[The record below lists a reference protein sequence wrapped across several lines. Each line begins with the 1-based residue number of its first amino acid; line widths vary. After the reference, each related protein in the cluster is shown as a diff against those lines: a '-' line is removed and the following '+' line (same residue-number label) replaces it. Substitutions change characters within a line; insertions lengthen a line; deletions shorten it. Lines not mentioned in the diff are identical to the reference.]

1 MLEAGNTNHR
11 KILSD
16 VRSAEGIMRKFC
28 QSLPAD
34 RLLNSCEPENLTFE
48 EGSDR
53 VYIEPESGAKLTF
66 TSAMQIVGHYV
77 GSLVGDDSLGIHTV
91 LILFSLMMARMLHL
105 RFIIF
110 ARLGLRAMFVNYFYQ
125 LVRPLRVLKV
135 LSWLPKQGQRELL
148 RLKHVYS

>member
-1 MLEAGNTNHR
+1 MIQYIQSRGRARHLVSRYIHMLEAGNANHR

-34 RLLNSCEPENLTFE
+34 RLLNSWEPEKSTFE
-48 EGSDR
+48 DGSDR

-77 GSLVGDDSLGIHTV
+77 GSLVSDIRLMIETDAL
-91 LILFSLMMARMLHL
+91 LKAFSLMMVKMCLH

-110 ARLGLRAMFVNYFYQ
+110 ALLDPRLMSVN
-125 LVRPLRVLKV
+125 
-135 LSWLPKQGQRELL
+135 
-148 RLKHVYS
+148 

>member
-1 MLEAGNTNHR
+1 MIQYIQSRGRARHSISRYIHMLEAGNADHR

-34 RLLNSCEPENLTFE
+34 RLLNSWEPENLIFKD
-48 EGSDR
+48 GSDR

-77 GSLVGDDSLGIHTV
+77 GSLVSVI
-91 LILFSLMMARMLHL
+91 
-105 RFIIF
+105 
-110 ARLGLRAMFVNYFYQ
+110 RLVIKVDA
-125 LVRPLRVLKV
+125 VLKV
-135 LSWLPKQGQRELL
+135 
-148 RLKHVYS
+148 YY